1 MPIVDPAI
9 EKYIQEH
16 CSEEPDVLKELERET
31 FLHVLMPR
39 MLSGHVQGRVLSL
52 ISKMISPKQVLE
64 IGTFTGYSALC
75 FAEGLAQDGLVHTID
90 INEELEELV
99 STFVEKAG
107 MSHKIQQ
114 YIGNALEI
122 IPTMDIDFDLVF
134 IDADKVNYLAYYEM
148 VLPKLRSGGFILAD
162 NVLWSGKVTDE
173 TVKPKKDTQ
182 AILDFNRFV
191 ANDSRV
197 EKVILPLRDGI
208 FVIRKK

>member
-1 MPIVDPAI
+1 AI

-16 CSEEPDVLKELERET
+16 CSEEPDILKDLERET

-99 STFVEKAG
+99 AKFVERAG
-107 MSHKIQQ
+107 MSQ
-114 YIGNALEI
+114 
-122 IPTMDIDFDLVF
+122 
-134 IDADKVNYLAYYEM
+134 
-148 VLPKLRSGGFILAD
+148 R
-162 NVLWSGKVTDE
+162 
-173 TVKPKKDTQ
+173 
-182 AILDFNRFV
+182 
-191 ANDSRV
+191 
-197 EKVILPLRDGI
+197 
-208 FVIRKK
+208 